1 MIEET
6 LVIMLLALVVL
17 LGYFGHIFFKRT
29 KIPHFLLLVSVGIV
43 INLFNIM
50 DKELLLP
57 IVGLF
62 STLTLIMVTFYSG
75 LNLELYDIIYQ
86 SGRAFLQSLTYI
98 LVSVFL
104 IGFVGHML
112 LDWPLLE
119 SFIFSSMTGGEITAA
134 VVVPLVFSLG
144 LRDEVK
150 ALLTLE
156 TAIST
161 IITIVLFFMFLN
173 QWLAGATNIYEAV
186 ISVVSNFTVAI
197 IFGIIFS
204 LVSLKILLR
213 FRKEEYAFVLILG
226 ELLLIYT
233 LVKSMGGNGEL
244 AALIFG
250 LLLSNSRVL
259 SETIHISFEAD
270 ISTLIF
276 RLNEFQDEIS
286 FIFETLFFVFLGMV
300 FIINLST
307 MLSYL
312 SIALLF
318 VLILLL
324 TRFTAVSLAN
334 LGSDIFRYRWIVTI
348 LCAQGIVPASLS
360 IYLLRYNLPL
370 KYTFMSLI
378 TYIII
383 LTNIITT
390 VGVWIASHY
399 IKGQV
404 NHRFSS

>member
-17 LGYFGHIFFKRT
+17 LGYFGHIFFKKTR
-29 KIPHFLLLVSVGIV
+29 IPHFLLLISVGIM
-43 INLFNIM
+43 INLLNIL
-50 DKELLLP
+50 DKEFLIP

-98 LVSVFL
+98 LVSVIL
-104 IGFVGHML
+104 IGVVAHL
-112 LDWPLLE
+112 LLGWPLLE

-173 QWLAGATNIYEAV
+173 QWLAGTTDIYNAV

-204 LVSLKILLR
+204 LISIKVLLR
-213 FRKEEYAFVLILG
+213 FRREEYTFVLIIG

-233 LVKSMGGNGEL
+233 LVKFIGGNGEL
-244 AALIFG
+244 ASLIFG
-250 LLLSNSRVL
+250 LFLSNNRML
-259 SETIHISFEAD
+259 SEYMHIDFEAD
-270 ISTLIF
+270 ISMLIF

-300 FIINLST
+300 FVIDPSTILLNLT
-307 MLSYL
+307 VA
-312 SIALLF
+312 SIF
-318 VLILLL
+318 VLILLI
-324 TRFTAVSLAN
+324 TRFSAVSIAN
-334 LGSDIFRYRWIVTI
+334 LGSETYNYRLIITI

-360 IYLLRYNLPL
+360 IYLLRYDLAL

-390 VGVWIASHY
+390 IGVWIVSK
-399 IKGQV
+399 IKYTY
-404 NHRFSS
+404 

>member
-6 LVIMLLALVVL
+6 IVIMLLALVVL
-17 LGYFGHIFFKRT
+17 LGYFGHIFFKKTRV
-29 KIPHFLLLVSVGIV
+29 PHFLLLVSVGII
-43 INLFNIM
+43 INLLNIL
-50 DKELLLP
+50 DKDFLIP

-75 LNLELYDIIYQ
+75 LNLEIYDIIYQ
-86 SGRAFLQSLTYI
+86 SGRAFLQSFTYI
-98 LVSVFL
+98 IVSVIL
-104 IGFVGHML
+104 IGVAGHLL

-173 QWLAGATNIYEAV
+173 QWLAGTTDIYKAV

-197 IFGIIFS
+197 IFGIFFS
-204 LVSLKILLR
+204 LLSIKVLLR
-213 FRKEEYAFVLILG
+213 FRKEEYTFVLIIG
-226 ELLLIYT
+226 MLLLIYT
-233 LVKSMGGNGEL
+233 IVKSIGGNGEL
-244 AALIFG
+244 AALILG
-250 LLLSNSRVL
+250 LFLSNNRML
-259 SETIHISFEAD
+259 SDIMHIDFETD
-270 ISTLIF
+270 ISMLIF

-300 FIINLST
+300 FVINFSTIMINL
-307 MLSYL
+307 M
-312 SIALLF
+312 IASLF
-318 VLILLL
+318 VSILLI

-334 LGSDIFRYRWIVTI
+334 LGSDTYRYRLIITI

-360 IYLLRYNLPL
+360 IYLLRYDLPL

-383 LTNIITT
+383 LTNVITT
-390 VGVWIASHY
+390 IGVWITSRLRPQY
-399 IKGQV
+399 
-404 NHRFSS
+404 

>member
-29 KIPHFLLLVSVGIV
+29 RIPHFLLLVSVGII

-98 LVSVFL
+98 LISVFL
-104 IGFVGHML
+104 IGFVAHLFLG
-112 LDWPLLE
+112 WPLLE

-173 QWLAGATNIYEAV
+173 QWLAGTADIYKA
-186 ISVVSNFTVAI
+186 ILSVVSNFTVAI

-204 LVSLKILLR
+204 LVSLKVLLK
-213 FRKEEYAFVLILG
+213 FRREEYAFVLILG

-233 LVKSMGGNGEL
+233 LVKSIGGNGEL

-250 LLLSNSRVL
+250 LLLSNSRML
-259 SETIHISFEAD
+259 SETIHINFGAD
-270 ISTLIF
+270 ISPLIF

-300 FIINLST
+300 FIIDIST

-312 SIALLF
+312 SIATLF
-318 VLILLL
+318 VLILLA
-324 TRFTAVSLAN
+324 TRFAAVSLAN
-334 LGSDIFRYRWIVTI
+334 LGSDIFRYRGIITI

-390 VGVWIASHY
+390 VGVSIASHFM
-399 IKGQV
+399 KGQV
-404 NHRFSS
+404 DPDLSS